1 MSAINFLRKREK
13 NNQNVVVNFVGKADS
28 NDLEHTVI
36 KPLDKSM
43 YSTLERIIVLVME
56 DFGHEWDEA
65 KVLVLK
71 EVGNSHYF
79 NGRH

>member
-1 MSAINFLRKREK
+1 MSAINFFQKQTK
-13 NNQNVVVNFVGKADS
+13 NSQNLSVNFVDKAAS
-28 NDLEHTVI
+28 ADLEHTVI

-65 KVLVLK
+65 KALVIK
-71 EVGNSHYF
+71 EVANSHYVS
-79 NGRH
+79 GRH